1 MIKINK
7 HCQFKDVFRS
17 FYIHIKEDGLSYLLA
32 TCKLVQKLLRRY
44 CITEQTTSLIQSP
57 LRQNKYKILNIMIP
71 LKTQFITTQKILTN
85 FQRMSRLK
93 IVFFNFNVDKQFIL
107 VTTVC
112 DRSDK
117 VTQSLRNDYNIISH

>member
-1 MIKINK
+1 MI
-7 HCQFKDVFRS
+7 
-17 FYIHIKEDGLSYLLA
+17 L
-32 TCKLVQKLLRRY
+32 
-44 CITEQTTSLIQSP
+44 
-57 LRQNKYKILNIMIP
+57 

-93 IVFFNFNVDKQFIL
+93 IEFFNFNVDKQFIL

-117 VTQSLRNDYNIISH
+117 VLDSTQSLRNDYNIISH

>member
-1 MIKINK
+1 MPMIKINK

-44 CITEQTTSLIQSP
+44 CITEKISTSLIQSP
-57 LRQNKYKILNIMIP
+57 LRQNKYKILNIMIL

-93 IVFFNFNVDKQFIL
+93 IEFFNFNVDKQFIL
-107 VTTVC
+107 FTTVC
-112 DRSDK
+112 DRSD
-117 VTQSLRNDYNIISH
+117 

>member
-1 MIKINK
+1 MI
-7 HCQFKDVFRS
+7 
-17 FYIHIKEDGLSYLLA
+17 L
-32 TCKLVQKLLRRY
+32 
-44 CITEQTTSLIQSP
+44 
-57 LRQNKYKILNIMIP
+57 

-93 IVFFNFNVDKQFIL
+93 IDFFNFNVDKQFIL

-117 VTQSLRNDYNIISH
+117 VLDSTQSLRNDYNIISH